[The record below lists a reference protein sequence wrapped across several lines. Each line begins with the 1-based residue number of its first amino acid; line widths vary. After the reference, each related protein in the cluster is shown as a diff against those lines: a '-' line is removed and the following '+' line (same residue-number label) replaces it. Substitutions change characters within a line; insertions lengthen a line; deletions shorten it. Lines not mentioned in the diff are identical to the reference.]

1 MTVRD
6 QSAMRNPMPSTTYQ
20 PGKAATPLPQPCP
33 QCAHGNTPD
42 ARFCNACGVPLP
54 VIACPQCD
62 AVNPAAAV
70 SCHQC
75 HCALQDGVADV
86 PDTAAAAVV
95 THEPLSRPPIPVA
108 FWVVSAVIV
117 VTLTFL
123 GYHAYQTFFYVD
135 IPFERATRPARDGLA
150 EQQRGPG
157 YSGTIG
163 RAPVVVD
170 EAAEPPVRDA
180 ATPVMPIREAE
191 TAPAQPARKPDGTA
205 PVSRRTTAPCTEA
218 DAAAGLCPQARQ
230 RATEPDTPARTA
242 TAVAPPPPQA
252 IRKPAER
259 PPAVAQPC
267 TAGTWA
273 LGLCTTELA
282 QPKE

>member
-1 MTVRD
+1 MTMRD
-6 QSAMRNPMPSTTYQ
+6 QSAVRNPMPSTTYQ
-20 PGKAATPLPQPCP
+20 PGKAAKPLSHPCP
-33 QCAHGNTPD
+33 QCAHSNTPD

-54 VIACPQCD
+54 VIACPQCG
-62 AVNPAAAV
+62 AANPAAAV

-75 HCALQDGVADV
+75 RGALQDGDADAL
-86 PDTAAAAVV
+86 DAAATAVI

-117 VTLTFL
+117 ATLMFL

-150 EQQRGPG
+150 EQQRGPS

-163 RAPVVVD
+163 RAPAVVD
-170 EAAEPPVRDA
+170 GSAEPPIRDA
-180 ATPVMPIREAE
+180 ATPVMPVPEAE
-191 TAPAQPARKPDGTA
+191 PAPAQPARKPAVAG
-205 PVSRRTTAPCTEA
+205 A
-218 DAAAGLCPQARQ
+218 DI
-230 RATEPDTPARTA
+230 PARTA
-242 TAVAPPPPQA
+242 TAVVPPPPQTV
-252 IRKPAER
+252 RKAAER

-273 LGLCTTELA
+273 LGLCTTEPV